1 MFSARSLR
9 VLSACSF
16 TYIMGQK
23 DSHFEEVVAFCAYIL
38 GVIFVIL
45 LTVTI
50 DIFFIAQ
57 MISCNSNPN

>member
-1 MFSARSLR
+1 MFFLPA
-9 VLSACSF
+9 V
-16 TYIMGQK
+16 
-23 DSHFEEVVAFCAYIL
+23 SHTLWDKRTAIFEGVVAFCAYIL